1 MSSVD
6 ESASPDAEPDGAPL
20 TIAQIAD
27 HAGVSIAT
35 VSKVVNGRDN
45 VAPETREL
53 VEDLIRRYG
62 YRRRK
67 RPVKAARLVEVV
79 FHELRGLYGI
89 EIINGVEQVARDHR
103 LGVVVSELE
112 GRHTPGR
119 SWVEDVLA
127 RRPTGVVAVFT
138 ELTAEQR
145 EQLRSRDIPLVLLD
159 PAGDPDPEAAAVGA
173 NNWNGGLA
181 ATRHLLG
188 LGHRRIA
195 AITGPER
202 VLSARARL
210 DGYRAAMDLAGASV
224 DPALVR
230 IGDYQIAD
238 GRHHTRELLRLSDPP
253 TAIVAGNDG
262 EALGVYQAAAEA
274 GLRIPED
281 LSVVGY
287 DDLPMAE
294 WNIPPLTTVRQPLR
308 EMAAAAT
315 DMLLALAGGEPLPR
329 RRLELAT
336 ELIVRG
342 STAPPD
348 PGGTAQ

>member
-1 MSSVD
+1 MTSAG
-6 ESASPDAEPDGAPL
+6 ESASPDTGSGGAPL

-53 VEDLIRRYG
+53 VEGVIRRYG
-62 YRRRK
+62 YRRQK
-67 RPVKAARLVEVV
+67 RAVKAAPLLEVV

-89 EIINGVEQVARDHR
+89 EIINGVEEVARQHR

-119 SWVEDVLA
+119 GWVEDVLA
-127 RRPTGVVAVFT
+127 RRPTGVIAVFT
-138 ELTAEQR
+138 ELTAEQC

-159 PAGDPDPEAAAVGA
+159 PAGDPDPESAAVGA
-173 NNWNGGLA
+173 NNWNGGLS

-195 AITGPER
+195 AITGPEHI
-202 VLSARARL
+202 LSARARL
-210 DGYRAAMDLAGASV
+210 DGYRAAMDLAGVEV
-224 DPALVR
+224 DPTLVR

-274 GLRIPED
+274 GVRIPED

-287 DDLPMAE
+287 DDLPMAQ

-308 EMAAAAT
+308 EMAAAAS
-315 DMLLALAGGEPLPR
+315 DMLLALAQGESLPR
-329 RRLELAT
+329 PRVELAT
-336 ELIVRG
+336 ELIVRA
-342 STAPPD
+342 STAPPSATR
-348 PGGTAQ
+348 GR